1 MLALLA
7 HAAAADLSV
16 AASDRGFRFRSD
28 LSVTVTDG
36 PTECAAASKVK
47 AGDKLK
53 MHYTGTIDASSASG
67 EKGKQFDSSRD
78 RGATFDFEIGA
89 GRVIQGCD
97 EGLVGLCKGAKA
109 TLIIPPALGYGDR
122 GAGAD
127 IPGGATLRFDVEVV
141 DVAGA
146 PPTAQPAP
154 SVAAAPAVASV
165 AAATALPAA
174 AAPKAAEGVGH
185 ALDKLVKLLRGGQAG
200 AALPKP
206 PKEAAAP
213 PKEAATPPPWQ
224 QPHHLN
230 LAQLAKDVAAAATAT
245 AAPAAQ
251 SAPAAPAAQAAAP
264 VRLRGALAGIAVDG
278 HPAWPSQ

>member
-1 MLALLA
+1 MVPPPPQRLQV
-7 HAAAADLSV
+7 SV
-16 AASDRGFRFRSD
+16 Y
-28 LSVTVTDG
+28 DG
-36 PTECAAASKVK
+36 PKECGAASKVK

-53 MHYTGTIDASSASG
+53 MHYTGTIDASSAAG

-89 GRVIQGCD
+89 GRVIQ
-97 EGLVGLCKGAKA
+97 VGRGARRAVQGRAKA

-141 DVAGA
+141 DIAGA
-146 PPTAQPAP
+146 PPTAQPAHRG
-154 SVAAAPAVASV
+154 AGAAVAS

-174 AAPKAAEGVGH
+174 AAAPPKAAEGVGH

-200 AALPKP
+200 AAPPKP

-213 PKEAATPPPWQ
+213 PKEAATPPPW
-224 QPHHLN
+224 H
-230 LAQLAKDVAAAATAT
+230 A
-245 AAPAAQ
+245 
-251 SAPAAPAAQAAAP
+251 S
-264 VRLRGALAGIAVDG
+264 
-278 HPAWPSQ
+278 PSQSRPTRQRRRRRRQPPPRRRRGPRQRRWRRRRRRR

>member
-1 MLALLA
+1 M
-7 HAAAADLSV
+7 
-16 AASDRGFRFRSD
+16 
-28 LSVTVTDG
+28 
-36 PTECAAASKVK
+36 
-47 AGDKLK
+47 
-53 MHYTGTIDASSASG
+53 
-67 EKGKQFDSSRD
+67 
-78 RGATFDFEIGA
+78 
-89 GRVIQGCD
+89 IQGWD
-97 EGLVGLCKGAKA
+97 VGLIGLCKGAKA
-109 TLIIPPALGYGDR
+109 ILIIPPELGYGDR
-122 GAGAD
+122 GAGGA

-141 DVAGA
+141 DIAGA

-200 AALPKP
+200 AALPK
-206 PKEAAAP
+206 P